1 MLDVWTEKYR
11 PKKLSEIKGQE
22 QIIQRLKAFVSTKSM
37 PHLLFAG
44 PAGVGKTTS
53 ALALAKELYGENWRD
68 YFFETNASDN
78 RGIDYIREAIKSY
91 ARTAPIGDV
100 PFKIIYLDECDALT
114 REAQDALRR
123 IMEDYTQTT
132 RFILSCN
139 YSSKIIP
146 PIQSRCAIFRFK
158 PLPKES
164 VIEILQK
171 VAENENLKVSNDV
184 LELVY
189 EASEGDMRKAH
200 NLLQAC
206 AAISP
211 VINLKV
217 ASEIISFAEPKEIRE
232 AILEALNGN
241 FIKAKKLLFDTIVAH
256 GLSGLDAI
264 RQIQKEIQNLEIN
277 EKLKAQLIKICG
289 EVEFRLVEGA
299 NEFIQLAAL
308 LAEFALVS
316 ETEQ

>member
-22 QIIQRLKAFVSTKSM
+22 EIIKRLEAFVKNKSM

-44 PAGVGKTTS
+44 PAGVGKTTA
-53 ALALAKELYGENWRD
+53 ALALARELYGENWRD

-78 RGIDYIREAIKSY
+78 RGIDYIREAIKNY
-91 ARTAPIGDV
+91 ARTKAVGDV

-123 IMEDYTQTT
+123 IMEDYTQIT

-158 PLPKES
+158 PLPKEAAF
-164 VIEILQK
+164 EILKNIAQ
-171 VAENENLKVSNDV
+171 NEA
-184 LELVY
+184 LELTKEALELLY
-189 EASEGDMRKAH
+189 EASEGDMRKAE

-206 AAISP
+206 SAISKKIDLAA
-211 VINLKV
+211 VKQV
-217 ASEIISFAEPKEIRE
+217 VSFAEPKEIRE
-232 AILEALNGN
+232 AILLALDGN
-241 FIKAKKLLFDTIVAH
+241 FLRAKTKLINAMVEH
-256 GLSGLDAI
+256 GLSGIDVI
-264 RQIQKEIQNLEIN
+264 KQIQKEALNLELD
-277 EKLKAQLIKICG
+277 EKTKVRLIKACG
-289 EVEFRLVEGA
+289 EAEFKMVEGA
-299 NEFIQLAAL
+299 NEFIQLASL
-308 LAEFALVS
+308 LAEFALIS
-316 ETEQ
+316 QH

>member
-1 MLDVWTEKYR
+1 
-11 PKKLSEIKGQE
+11 
-22 QIIQRLKAFVSTKSM
+22 
-37 PHLLFAG
+37 
-44 PAGVGKTTS
+44 
-53 ALALAKELYGENWRD
+53 
-68 YFFETNASDN
+68 
-78 RGIDYIREAIKSY
+78 
-91 ARTAPIGDV
+91 
-100 PFKIIYLDECDALT
+100 
-114 REAQDALRR
+114 
-123 IMEDYTQTT
+123 
-132 RFILSCN
+132 
-139 YSSKIIP
+139 
-146 PIQSRCAIFRFK
+146 
-158 PLPKES
+158 
-164 VIEILQK
+164 
-171 VAENENLKVSNDV
+171 
-184 LELVY
+184 
-189 EASEGDMRKAH
+189 
-200 NLLQAC
+200 QAC